1 MGLTPSNLLL
11 IIITMATQ
19 NIRATYGLIGFV
31 CGDQNNE
38 RIAYDLQSFES
49 CRQAPQGVQ
58 DTPIHIQIVRPQG
71 DFVSEALTCRVERRQ
86 SVVGCGMHGHMYQI
100 EGGITWHAEILTQD
114 QCDKLI
120 KAGVFVTPYSKPI
133 INLKPNAVHRPTI
146 IEIGDIKGETC
157 YGDSYYDVRH
167 NKQISSVIVS
177 SEYEIFF
184 SRAEARYNSVYGA
197 WVIDGTKIA
206 INEEGYSMSAQL
218 GNVYIMNPT
227 ISECSSNNLI
237 VLYEG
242 PANENSRNVSTT
254 QGVVRAQ
261 KEISVISEDQVF
273 MITRSSRT
281 SKCGFMMWSTEYDN
295 MYIIDASVGSYPI
308 QTSTDKSRGFSLSTY
323 VDTKVSMLRKETMEN
338 VQSLYKEL
346 SARQCESRQQIS
358 KNLASIARVD
368 PGEFA
373 YRIMGDTPGYA
384 GVVNGDI
391 AYVLKCRPT
400 PLKQLWNGT
409 KCYKEIPVEYNMTMW
424 FVNTHTRLLQ
434 RYGSE
439 IPCDPRFPAGV
450 SETGTMSYFGATS
463 IAHTDLLAVEAVK
476 TQQEVEFIW
485 TSYNDV
491 SRFGMFSSDDA
502 DSFISQALL
511 PQESK
516 SISADLVY
524 KYTGSDYGSSSKIG
538 LNFFPKDFEEKLVQ
552 SISGQVYSY
561 VREIGII
568 FSFIGGLMFIFQI
581 ISGAINTVAT
591 GKLIH
596 EDYGW
601 SWTMLCVSCPGLV
614 NWVLRKKS
622 DPEER
627 ELDEDQKVFIEIEP
641 PRAQ

>member
-1 MGLTPSNLLL
+1 MAIVQNTQMSYGLT
-11 IIITMATQ
+11 
-19 NIRATYGLIGFV
+19 GFI
-31 CGDQNNE
+31 CGDKDSE
-38 RIAYDLQSFES
+38 RIAYDLQTFES
-49 CRQAPQGVQ
+49 CRQTSQDVQ
-58 DTPIHIQIVRPQG
+58 DTPIHIQIVRPQK
-71 DFVSEALTCRVERRQ
+71 DFVSEALICRVERRQ
-86 SVVGCGMHGHMYQI
+86 SVVGCGMHSHTYQI
-100 EGGITWHAEILTQD
+100 EGGITWHTEKLTQD
-114 QCDKLI
+114 QCDRLVKS
-120 KAGVFVTPYSKPI
+120 GVFVTPYSQSI
-133 INLKPNAVHRPTI
+133 VSLKPGTVHRPTI
-146 IEIGDIKGETC
+146 IELGDIKGKNCE
-157 YGDSYYDVRH
+157 GDSYYDVRH
-167 NKQISSVIVS
+167 RKQRSSVIVS

-184 SRAEARYNSVYGA
+184 SKVEARYDSVYGA
-197 WVIDGTKIA
+197 WIVDGIKIA
-206 INEEGYSMSAQL
+206 ANEEGYAMSAQL
-218 GNVYIMNPT
+218 GNVYIMNPA

-242 PANENSRNVSTT
+242 PANENSRNISTT
-254 QGVVRAQ
+254 QGIVRAQ

-281 SKCGFMMWSTEYDN
+281 GKCGFMMWSTEYDN
-295 MYIIDASVGSYPI
+295 MFIIDASAGSYPI

-338 VQSLYKEL
+338 VQSLYREL

-358 KNLASIARVD
+358 KNLASIARMD

-391 AYVLKCRPT
+391 AYVIKCRPT

-409 KCYKEIPVEYNMTMW
+409 KCYKEIPVEHNKTMW
-424 FVNTHTRLLQ
+424 FVNTHTRILQ

-439 IPCDPRFPAGV
+439 IPCDPRFPTGV

-463 IAHTDLLAVEAVK
+463 VVHTDLLAVEAVK

-511 PQESK
+511 PQESR
-516 SISADLVY
+516 SISSDLVY

-538 LNFFPKDFEEKLVQ
+538 VNFFPSDFEEKLVQ

-561 VREIGII
+561 VREIGIM
-568 FSFIGGLMFIFQI
+568 FSFVGGLMFIFQV

-601 SWTMLCVSCPGLV
+601 SWTMLCISCPGLV
-614 NWVLRKKS
+614 NWVLRKKNVS
-622 DPEER
+622 EETDN
-627 ELDEDQKVFIEIEP
+627 DEEQEDFMKIDIHGGH
-641 PRAQ
+641 RS